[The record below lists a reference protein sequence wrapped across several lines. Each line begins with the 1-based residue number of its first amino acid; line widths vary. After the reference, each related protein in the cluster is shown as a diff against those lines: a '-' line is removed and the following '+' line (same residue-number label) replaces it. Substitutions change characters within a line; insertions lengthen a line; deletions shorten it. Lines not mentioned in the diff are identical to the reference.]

1 MPGITRVRAIPM
13 QRVRSLEN
21 ASNLDANQFKCS
33 VLARIIVSIF
43 REQARRDFYAILV
56 ACFSVTTC
64 GKATEA
70 LSLLR
75 EDINKFDLVISDV
88 YMPDMDGFKL
98 LELVGLEMDL
108 PVISKC
114 RTLRVSIWS
123 LWLWG

>member
-1 MPGITRVRAIPM
+1 
-13 QRVRSLEN
+13 
-21 ASNLDANQFKCS
+21 
-33 VLARIIVSIF
+33 
-43 REQARRDFYAILV
+43 V
-56 ACFSVTTC
+56 ACFPVTTC
-64 GKATEA
+64 GKATDA